1 MLRVRGT
8 HVGLFAAGQQRGLVN
23 DVGQLCTGEA
33 ACDLRQRA
41 AGTGPVQ
48 LRRLSQTI
56 YCCHLED
63 HVQAIQTCDSTEQ
76 QRLFCR

>member
-56 YCCHLED
+56 YCCDYDDVCMQSRLNTIEHQHL
-63 HVQAIQTCDSTEQ
+63 I
-76 QRLFCR
+76 CR